1 MIIRVFLPGSIVLF
15 RPLLS
20 LPDNAAVFAAEF
32 ANVRAILA
40 AVHTA
45 KLRAAIGRHER
56 VFFLA
61 PYNSQT

>member
-1 MIIRVFLPGSIVLF
+1 
-15 RPLLS
+15 LLS

-40 AVHTA
+40 GVHTA

-61 PYNSQT
+61 AYNSQT